1 MSQNRFEN
9 WHLDLQD
16 LLGLA
21 VPPVA
26 IAFLSHAPAGI
37 ARIERTR
44 PPATADG
51 RTGAVAASCVFWID
65 GTQGVFATTAEDHGN
80 CSVGG
85 LTHGFKTM
93 EEIAHNAD
101 VAALCE
107 TGWVT
112 PEAVAKLA
120 AVREKPTHVV
130 YGPLRDMPVE
140 PSVILLRLNGK
151 QQMLLHDAWP
161 GSLRGQAAV
170 PHHSDR
176 QRARGDRRERRLHA
190 QPGAHR
196 DVEQRGDL
204 RDPGEPGALADRAAA
219 RGARR
224 RYCGCGLCRGGRQA
238 LCARAT
244 TVNENEHL
252 PRQQKWHCRMLS
264 SGDQFGLRGTR
275 CSQDVSPSL
284 SSATIWLRVA

>member
-1 MSQNRFEN
+1 MSQIRFETWN
-9 WHLDLQD
+9 LDQQD

-26 IAFLSHAPAGI
+26 IAFLNHVPAGI
-37 ARIERTR
+37 ARIERML

-51 RTGAVAASCVFWID
+51 RTGAAAASCVFWID
-65 GTQGVFATTAEDHGN
+65 GMQGVFATTAEDHGN

-112 PEAVAKLA
+112 PEAVAKIA
-120 AVREKPTHVV
+120 VVREKPKSVV

-161 GSLRGQAAV
+161 RLRFEGKPQCHIIPIAKESDELAVSVGCMLSRVRTGMSNNEVTCAIPASRVSLLI
-170 PHHSDR
+170 
-176 QRARGDRRERRLHA
+176 ER
-190 QPGAHR
+190 
-196 DVEQRGDL
+196 L
-204 RDPGEPGALADRAAA
+204 RTARAADNA
-219 RGARR
+219 VAAYAAEDSKRF
-224 RYCGCGLCRGGRQA
+224 
-238 LCARAT
+238 T
-244 TVNENEHL
+244 
-252 PRQQKWHCRMLS
+252 RQQ
-264 SGDQFGLRGTR
+264 
-275 CSQDVSPSL
+275 
-284 SSATIWLRVA
+284 

>member
-1 MSQNRFEN
+1 MGMSQNRFEN

-21 VPPVA
+21 VPPVG
-26 IAFLSHAPAGI
+26 IAFLSHVPAGI
-37 ARIERTR
+37 ARIERML

-51 RTGAVAASCVFWID
+51 RTGAAAASCVFWID

-101 VAALCE
+101 VVALCE

-112 PEAVAKLA
+112 PEAVAKIA
-120 AVREKPTHVV
+120 VVREKPKSVV

-140 PSVILLRLNGK
+140 PSVVLLRLNGK

-161 GSLRGQAAV
+161 RLRFEGKPQCHIIPIAKE
-170 PHHSDR
+170 S
-176 QRARGDRRERRLHA
+176 
-190 QPGAHR
+190 
-196 DVEQRGDL
+196 GDL
-204 RDPGEPGALADRAAA
+204 AVSVGCMLSRVRTGMSNNEVACAIPASLMSLLIERLRAA
-219 RGARR
+219 
-224 RYCGCGLCRGGRQA
+224 
-238 LCARAT
+238 RAADNA
-244 TVNENEHL
+244 VAAYAAEDSKRFA
-252 PRQQKWHCRMLS
+252 RQQ
-264 SGDQFGLRGTR
+264 
-275 CSQDVSPSL
+275 
-284 SSATIWLRVA
+284 

>member
-1 MSQNRFEN
+1 MSQSSFED

-26 IAFLSHAPAGI
+26 IAFVSHVPDGI
-37 ARIERTR
+37 GRIDRPM
-44 PPATADG
+44 PPATTDG
-51 RTGAVAASCVFWID
+51 RTGTVAAGCVFCIE
-65 GTQGVFATTAEDHGN
+65 GTQRVFWTEAEDHGN
-80 CSVGG
+80 CSVGS

-112 PEAVAKLA
+112 PEAVAKI
-120 AVREKPTHVV
+120 AVVHEKPKGVV

-161 GSLRGQAAV
+161 GLRFEGKPQCHIIPIAKEGGEIAMSFGCMLSRV
-170 PHHSDR
+170 RTGMSNNEVTCAIPASR
-176 QRARGDRRERRLHA
+176 VSALVERL
-190 QPGAHR
+190 
-196 DVEQRGDL
+196 
-204 RDPGEPGALADRAAA
+204 RAA
-219 RGARR
+219 
-224 RYCGCGLCRGGRQA
+224 
-238 LCARAT
+238 RAADNA
-244 TVNENEHL
+244 VAAYAAEDSKRFA
-252 PRQQKWHCRMLS
+252 RQQ
-264 SGDQFGLRGTR
+264 
-275 CSQDVSPSL
+275 
-284 SSATIWLRVA
+284 